1 MRERRELILG
11 IVMKALAHIPLIL
24 AVALFG
30 LQPAFAC
37 CCLADPAAQAQEPAA
52 GVAPCHEAPETGQAD
67 AQSGASTHCEGC
79 ADCADFESV
88 PAVGAN
94 QALTA
99 SELPA
104 FKLPPAV
111 AHNPAAAVRPQTIRI
126 IGPPA
131 AVPRAAQTPVLLK
144 QRLLN

>member
-1 MRERRELILG
+1 
-11 IVMKALAHIPLIL
+11 MKALARIPLIL

-37 CCLADPAAQAQEPAA
+37 CCLGDLAGSAQEPAT
-52 GVAPCHEAPETGQAD
+52 GVPPCHEVPETPETGQAD

-88 PAVGAN
+88 PAVGAG

-104 FKLPPAV
+104 FKLPPAA

-126 IGPPA
+126 AGPPA
-131 AVPRAAQTPVLLK
+131 AVPRVAQTPVLLK